1 MAFCPLRVCKPI
13 YTVCVCVCVC
23 VFVCV
28 CVCGGGGGGE
38 AAKGL
43 TLTLVAIADHFINR
57 DFEPALFSK
66 IMHVSVRAA
75 LCEVKV
81 GEITVEL
88 QRHVI
93 VRSGRFASRAGVAYQ
108 CRVGLAHTQF
118 V

>member
-1 MAFCPLRVCKPI
+1 MCVCA
-13 YTVCVCVCVC
+13 CVCVCLS
-23 VFVCV
+23 V
-28 CVCGGGGGGE
+28 CVCGGGG

-43 TLTLVAIADHFINR
+43 TLTLVADHFSSR
-57 DFEPALFSK
+57 DFEPALFSN
-66 IMHVSVRAA
+66 IIHVSVRAA

-81 GEITVEL
+81 GEITVDM

-93 VRSGRFASRAGVAYQ
+93 MHSGHFVTIRAGLAYQ